1 MDRRTALSRI
11 TLLFGAAASAST
23 VSAILAGCSTPSVD
37 GFSPRVLSSSEL
49 DLLGRLSNL
58 VIPDTDT
65 PGALAAGVPRFID
78 TLLAEYLLDTDA
90 QSFKQNLATWAES
103 TGASSLSDNE
113 LLALVTNLDERTY
126 SGSDD
131 TQKPF
136 WGDLKMW
143 TVFGYYTSEI
153 GMTQELRLRPYVK
166 ARMDMPRAEI
176 DRTWSN

>member
-11 TLLFGAAASAST
+11 TLLFGAAASATT
-23 VSAILAGCSTPSVD
+23 VSAILSGCSTPPAD
-37 GFSPRVLSSSEL
+37 GFSPRVLSSDEL
-49 DLLGRLSNL
+49 ELLGRLTNL

-78 TLLAEYLLDTDA
+78 TLLDEYLLGPDA
-90 QSFKQNLATWAES
+90 QSFKNNLAIWARDS
-103 TGASSLSDNE
+103 NASSLSDE
-113 LLALVTNLDERTY
+113 DLLSLVAELDERTY
-126 SGSDD
+126 SGNDH
-131 TQKPF
+131 TEHPF